1 MNRSIDIS
9 YPIGAFEDIR
19 EFILKEYGNI
29 EDPAFVFTKEIE
41 KDLANLASS
50 WLDNAAQFVDG
61 KEYDVA
67 AELTKSALWLLEIMN
82 KQLIKSNK

>member
-19 EFILKEYGNI
+19 EFILKEYGNV
-29 EDPAFVFTKEIE
+29 EDPAYVFTIEIE